1 MDINYLLR
9 REQESLARAQ
19 LSPSRSARA
28 SHRAFALEYGR
39 LLVASTYPHNRFQT
53 DAERAVLRERRERGD
68 SAISRWESEGGS
80 LRRAVR

>member
-9 REQESLARAQ
+9 REQESLSKAE

-28 SHRAFALEYGR
+28 SHRALALEYGK
-39 LLVASTYPHNRFQT
+39 LLVKSSYPHNRFQT
-53 DAERAVLRERRERGD
+53 DGERAVLRERSQRRD

-80 LRRAVR
+80 LGHHK